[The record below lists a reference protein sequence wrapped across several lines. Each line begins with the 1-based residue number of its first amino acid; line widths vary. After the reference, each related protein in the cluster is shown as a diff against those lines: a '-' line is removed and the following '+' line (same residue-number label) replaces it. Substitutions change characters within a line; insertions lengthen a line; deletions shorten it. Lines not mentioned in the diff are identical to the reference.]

1 MGKRTPKETMDSGLP
16 GMTLRAR
23 GPQQQP
29 PPPGEPDK
37 KRQRTEATF
46 LARQNPEED
55 NEERKMNAKL
65 TKDLNM
71 TSAPPSKRRRHE
83 KVSPPQIISFI

>member
-16 GMTLRAR
+16 GMTLRPR

-37 KRQRTEATF
+37 KRQRTEVAF
-46 LARQNPEED
+46 QPKQNPEEED
-55 NEERKMNAKL
+55 RARMQAELDKDFKMA
-65 TKDLNM
+65 
-71 TSAPPSKRRRHE
+71 SAAPSKRKRYE
-83 KVSPPQIISFI
+83 KVSPPQLTSSM

>member
-16 GMTLRAR
+16 KMTLRAR

-55 NEERKMNAKL
+55 NEER
-65 TKDLNM
+65 
-71 TSAPPSKRRRHE
+71 
-83 KVSPPQIISFI
+83 Q